1 VLKGELTRDAVAQR
15 VLDRN
20 ADVQPK
26 SGRQEAMEN
35 LLNRYV

>member
-1 VLKGELTRDAVAQR
+1 